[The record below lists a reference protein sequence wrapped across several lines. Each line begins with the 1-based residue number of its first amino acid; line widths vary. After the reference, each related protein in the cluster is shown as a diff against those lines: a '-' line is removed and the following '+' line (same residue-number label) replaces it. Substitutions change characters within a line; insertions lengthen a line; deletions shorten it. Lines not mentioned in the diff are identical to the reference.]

1 MLQDIFVLIE
11 NAIDENPPI
20 TIRDGSIIKDGYN
33 VELDKYRE
41 AMTKGK
47 DWLADLEKKE
57 KERTGINNLRVGF
70 NKVFGYYLEVTKSNF
85 GLVPDNYIRKQTLAN
100 SERYITPE
108 LKEVEDSILGAEEKS
123 ITLEYKLFVDIRERI
138 ASQVERVQR
147 TARIISFLDALW
159 SLARVALENGYVRP
173 DIDDEDIIDIQDG
186 RHPVVEKTL
195 SNALF
200 VPNHTYLDGSENQI
214 AIITGPNMAGKSTY
228 MRQVAIIVLMAQ
240 IGSFVP
246 ASKARIG
253 VVDRIFTRVGASDD
267 LSAGQSTFMVEMNEM
282 ANILHNATPKSLL
295 ILDEIGRGTSTYDG
309 LSIAWAIVEYICN
322 NKSLGSKTLFATH
335 YHELTE
341 LEGKLRGVKNFCITV
356 KEQGNDIIFLRK
368 VVRGGAEKSLG
379 IQVARLAGLPLPV
392 INRAS
397 KILTRL
403 EKLDVNKTENKEF
416 LREDSAQLS
425 FFDKKP
431 SEIEEEIKGIDILNI
446 TPLEA
451 MNILYRLVE
460 KTRRDEGI

>member
-1 MLQDIFVLIE
+1 
-11 NAIDENPPI
+11 
-20 TIRDGSIIKDGYN
+20 
-33 VELDKYRE
+33 
-41 AMTKGK
+41 MTKGK

-85 GLVPDNYIRKQTLAN
+85 GLVPDNYIRKQTLTN

-240 IGSFVP
+240 MKLCACKQGPDWS
-246 ASKARIG
+246 G
-253 VVDRIFTRVGASDD
+253 
-267 LSAGQSTFMVEMNEM
+267 GQDFY
-282 ANILHNATPKSLL
+282 K
-295 ILDEIGRGTSTYDG
+295 GR
-309 LSIAWAIVEYICN
+309 C
-322 NKSLGSKTLFATH
+322 F
-335 YHELTE
+335 
-341 LEGKLRGVKNFCITV
+341 
-356 KEQGNDIIFLRK
+356 Q
-368 VVRGGAEKSLG
+368 
-379 IQVARLAGLPLPV
+379 
-392 INRAS
+392 
-397 KILTRL
+397 
-403 EKLDVNKTENKEF
+403 
-416 LREDSAQLS
+416 
-425 FFDKKP
+425 
-431 SEIEEEIKGIDILNI
+431 
-446 TPLEA
+446 
-451 MNILYRLVE
+451 
-460 KTRRDEGI
+460 